1 MPSGPFC
8 LYEPTLDT
16 MLRGSLP
23 SLDASPVSAVLLAS
37 TYVPDFKAHSLFSQV
52 RDHEFIASS
61 QVRLLISGKQVVNAA
76 FHSDDLV
83 FGDPVTLGPVR
94 YVVFVF
100 GASKALKADSP
111 LLGLIDLSPAGGAV
125 EAQRDRF
132 AVAVPE
138 AGWFQLVCAV

>member
-16 MLRGSLP
+16 MLRGTSP
-23 SLDASPVSAVLLAS
+23 SLDTSPISAVLLAP
-37 TYVPDFKAHSLFSQV
+37 TYVPDIKAHSLFSHVQ
-52 RDHEFIASS
+52 DHEFMASS
-61 QVRLLISGKQVVNAA
+61 QARLLVSGKQVLNAA
-76 FHSDDLV
+76 FHSDDLI
-83 FGDPVTLGPVR
+83 FGNPVTLGPVR
-94 YVVFVF
+94 YVAFVF

-125 EAQRDRF
+125 EAQRGRF

-138 AGWFQLVCAV
+138 AGWFQLVCTV